1 MKEGI
6 EIGVEQGM
14 KQKELEIANKSLQK
28 GLDTQTIMMI
38 TTLNKEEI
46 EGLRVQCRLED
57 DGL

>member
-1 MKEGI
+1 
-6 EIGVEQGM
+6 M